1 MKLIMENWR
10 KYLYESNNPLAAV
23 YNDRDVTDLLAFVKD
38 TVELL
43 PDGDDDLKKLI
54 SSGQVLHRWST
65 KDENDLH
72 PGTIAWVQKIGD
84 SKIVVLQTSEYR
96 ETVEG
101 VHEALKPSITRK
113 GAPIDSYIRL
123 LKAATI
129 TLIAGTVV
137 HEYAHHVD
145 PSHVFQGMDDT
156 PRTDDSEAESGFEEL
171 QRRMAMAAIDSSPST
186 EFDEEGNPL
195 DGEWQQTEIQARE
208 DFAQFVEKEYKKK
221 IYFDTDYALNY
232 IIDNIDD
239 NIKSLID
246 SDKLIIAMKS
256 FYKLDYDS
264 SQY

>member
-1 MKLIMENWR
+1 
-10 KYLYESNNPLAAV
+10 SNNPLAAV

-38 TVELL
+38 SVVLL

-65 KDENDLH
+65 KQENDLH
-72 PGTIAWVQKIGD
+72 PGTVGWVQKIKG
-84 SKIVVLQTSEYR
+84 SKIIVLQSSQYR
-96 ETVEG
+96 EYVEAVDG
-101 VHEALKPSITRK
+101 ILKVSIDPK
-113 GAPIDSYIRL
+113 NAPIDSYIKL

-129 TLIAGTVV
+129 TVVAGTVV
-137 HEYAHHVD
+137 HEYAHHID
-145 PSHVFQGMDDT
+145 PSHIFQGMDNI
-156 PRTDDSEAESGFEEL
+156 PRMDDSEAESGFEEL
-171 QRRMAMAAIDSSPST
+171 QRRMAMSSIDSSPST
-186 EFDEEGNPL
+186 EVDEEGNPL
-195 DGEWQQTEIQARE
+195 DGEWQQTEFQARE

-246 SDKLIIAMKS
+246 SDKLIIGMRQ

-264 SQY
+264 VQF